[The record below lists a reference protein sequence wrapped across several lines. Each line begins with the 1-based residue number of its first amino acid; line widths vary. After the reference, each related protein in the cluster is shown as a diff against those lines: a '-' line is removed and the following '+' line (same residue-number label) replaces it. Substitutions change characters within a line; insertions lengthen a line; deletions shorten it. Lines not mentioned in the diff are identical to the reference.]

1 MDHQHAIGS
10 SSARSRSRTFPR
22 AQRELVAL
30 SLRVKPPAK
39 PTASLIERDW
49 RNGIGR

>member
-10 SSARSRSRTFPR
+10 SSARNRSFPR
-22 AQRELVAL
+22 SQRELVAL

-39 PTASLIERDW
+39 DPATVIERDW